1 MALGLGLYIIPLML
15 IHDQELIEIAQT
27 PVAALVAFA
36 KCGVGLTLLS
46 RAIIA
51 KRRIGVRI
59 VQAVVGLLLLM
70 APGLSFWI

>member
-1 MALGLGLYIIPLML
+1 
-15 IHDQELIEIAQT
+15 
-27 PVAALVAFA
+27 VAALIAFA

-59 VQAVVGLLLLM
+59 VQGVVGLLLLM
-70 APGLSFWI
+70 APGLSFWN